1 MGDLQ
6 NPPMKKNA
14 FFLLASLSLMA
25 ISQLR
30 SQSVTI
36 VAAENFYGG
45 VAAQVAGSSAK
56 VTSIMSNPNQDPH
69 EFQTD
74 AETAKAVANAD
85 VVIYSGIGYDSWMEK
100 LIAAQTKQGRVVIKV
115 ADLIGAKDGDNPH
128 IWYDPR
134 TMPAL
139 VTKLASILNKP
150 QAVMEFSKSMKPL
163 LDQIDRLRPNTRG
176 VKVTATEP
184 VFGYMAAALGFEM
197 LNYGFQLAVMND
209 TDPSFVQTADL
220 EKSLITKNA
229 RILFCNSQVSNPAT
243 QRMQSLAK
251 SNGIPVVGVTETQP
265 ADAKTYVQ
273 WMASQLML
281 VETALK

>member
-1 MGDLQ
+1 MMFKSAL
-6 NPPMKKNA
+6 MKKNV
-14 FFLLASLSLMA
+14 FFLLASLSLVSL
-25 ISQLR
+25 SQLR

-45 VAAQVAGSSAK
+45 VAAKVVGSSAN

-74 AETAKAVANAD
+74 ADTAKAVANAD
-85 VVIYSGIGYDSWMEK
+85 IVIYSGLGYDSWMEK
-100 LIAAQTKQGRVVIKV
+100 LISSQAKPGRVVIKV
-115 ADLIGAKDGDNPH
+115 SDLIGAKDGDNPH

-139 VTKLASILNKP
+139 VAKLASVLNKP
-150 QAVMEFSKSMKPL
+150 DAVAKFSKSMKPL
-163 LDQIDRLRPNTRG
+163 LDEIAKLQPKARG

-197 LNYGFQLAVMND
+197 LNYGLQLSVMND
-209 TDPSFVQTADL
+209 TDPSFRQMVNF
-220 EKSLITKNA
+220 EKSLTTKTA

-243 QRMQSLAK
+243 QRMQALAK
-251 SNGIPVVGVTETQP
+251 SSGIPVVGVTETQP
-265 ADAKTYVQ
+265 ADATTYVQ
-273 WMASQLML
+273 WMISQLMA
-281 VETALK
+281 VDAALN